1 MALVRSLG
9 WGYYAIESDGVKI
22 NRSVTDTIDA
32 AFTSAQSIPTKKL
45 RIQGTEGHPKTKN
58 PKHKK

>member
-58 PKHKK
+58 PKRKK